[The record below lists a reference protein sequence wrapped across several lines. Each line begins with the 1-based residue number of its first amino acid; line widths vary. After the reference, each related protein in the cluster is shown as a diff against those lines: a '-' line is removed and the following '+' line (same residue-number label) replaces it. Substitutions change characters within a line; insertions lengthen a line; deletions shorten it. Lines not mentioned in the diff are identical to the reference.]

1 MNNTELAKG
10 LINSNKLKEAESIL
24 LGLEDKYSVFEL
36 ARLRQIQGKDIEAE
50 ANRK

>member
-1 MNNTELAKG
+1 MNSTELAKG

-36 ARLRQIQGKDIEAE
+36 ARLR
-50 ANRK
+50 